1 MKLRETVIP
10 YVVQEVDY
18 AALRQAIQQAFAEE
32 YGPEMVRHVRVA
44 HFNPDIID
52 VTVVVA
58 SRRPEMDR
66 TVLELSEPLR
76 RQGARVAIRISTNGQ

>member
-1 MKLRETVIP
+1 MKVRETVIP
-10 YVVQEVDY
+10 YVVREVDY
-18 AALRQAIQQAFAEE
+18 AALRQAIQEAFVEE
-32 YGPEMVRHVRVA
+32 YGSEMVRQVRVA
-44 HFNPDIID
+44 HFHPDIID

-66 TVLELSEPLR
+66 TVLELSEALR